1 MKEQVWKLVDE
12 VKEFVVEARHRIHE
26 NPELG
31 FKEFETTAFVK
42 KELESAGIELVPL
55 DLETGVLAV
64 IRGTA
69 EWKGQGEPPVAGLR
83 ADMDALPIE
92 EATGVPYSSKN
103 KGVMHACG
111 HDGHTAILLG
121 TAKALQKARSSFAGT
136 VKLFFQPAEETLYG
150 AEKMIACGILDN
162 PKVDTVAALHGGV
175 EVPVGSV
182 GVYAGPFMA
191 SGDIF
196 KVKFVGKGTHGAY
209 PHRGSDALA
218 AAAQAVISLQ
228 MILAREIEAN
238 DRAVLSVCQIHGG
251 SAFNIVPQEVEIGGT
266 VRCFSPDVRQKIRDR
281 LVSICTHVAASYR
294 CEALCDYQFG
304 IPPVVNDAGETERI
318 ARAAADVLGEDRVIR
333 LAAPMMGSE
342 DFAYFIQGVP
352 AGVIFRL
359 GVGGEIPVSLHNPGF
374 NFPDEALPLGV
385 AVFIRYIFDL
395 LAPEGAKSQT
405 A

>member
-12 VKEFVVEARHRIHE
+12 VKKFVVEARHRIHE

-31 FKEFETTAFVK
+31 FKEFETTAFVT
-42 KELESAGIELVPL
+42 KELEAAGIEVVPL
-55 DLETGVLAV
+55 DLETGVLGI

-69 EWKGQGEPPVAGLR
+69 EWKGQGEPPVVGLR

-103 KGVMHACG
+103 SGVMHACG

-150 AEKMIACGILDN
+150 ADKMIACGILDN
-162 PKVDTVAALHGGV
+162 PKVDFVAALHGGV

-218 AAAQAVISLQ
+218 AAAQAASASRD
-228 MILAREIEAN
+228 LAGRS
-238 DRAVLSVCQIHGG
+238 RQTTGRLSVCQIPAAAPQHPSPGRGTAAPSAAAPPTSANFRTGSAHLHPRGG
-251 SAFNIVPQEVEIGGT
+251 S
-266 VRCFSPDVRQKIRDR
+266 
-281 LVSICTHVAASYR
+281 
-294 CEALCDYQFG
+294 
-304 IPPVVNDAGETERI
+304 
-318 ARAAADVLGEDRVIR
+318 
-333 LAAPMMGSE
+333 
-342 DFAYFIQGVP
+342 
-352 AGVIFRL
+352 
-359 GVGGEIPVSLHNPGF
+359 
-374 NFPDEALPLGV
+374 
-385 AVFIRYIFDL
+385 
-395 LAPEGAKSQT
+395 
-405 A
+405 

>member
-121 TAKALQKARSSFAGT
+121 TAKALQ
-136 VKLFFQPAEETLYG
+136 
-150 AEKMIACGILDN
+150 
-162 PKVDTVAALHGGV
+162 
-175 EVPVGSV
+175 
-182 GVYAGPFMA
+182 
-191 SGDIF
+191 
-196 KVKFVGKGTHGAY
+196 
-209 PHRGSDALA
+209 
-218 AAAQAVISLQ
+218 
-228 MILAREIEAN
+228 
-238 DRAVLSVCQIHGG
+238 
-251 SAFNIVPQEVEIGGT
+251 
-266 VRCFSPDVRQKIRDR
+266 
-281 LVSICTHVAASYR
+281 
-294 CEALCDYQFG
+294 
-304 IPPVVNDAGETERI
+304 
-318 ARAAADVLGEDRVIR
+318 
-333 LAAPMMGSE
+333 
-342 DFAYFIQGVP
+342 
-352 AGVIFRL
+352 
-359 GVGGEIPVSLHNPGF
+359 
-374 NFPDEALPLGV
+374 
-385 AVFIRYIFDL
+385 
-395 LAPEGAKSQT
+395 
-405 A
+405 